1 LRPACKPP
9 PELPYRDGARH
20 EAPRNLPESDMTDV
34 SELESRTMRK
44 VTWRLLPFLM
54 LCYLLAFIDRANVGM
69 ASLQMNAD
77 VGLSS
82 SVFGFGASLFFVSY
96 FLMEVPSNLML
107 QRFGARIWIARIMIT
122 WGLVSACMALVWNAE
137 SFYVMRFLLGAAEAG
152 FFPGVLYYITQ
163 WFPVRHRGKILGLFI
178 LSQPIAMMITG
189 PVSGG
194 LLGMDG
200 ILGLHGWQWLFI
212 VIGTP
217 AILLTWPVL
226 RWLPDGPQQVKWMDQ
241 AEKDWLTGE
250 LKKDLEEYGQTRH
263 GNPLHALKDK
273 RVLLLALF
281 YLPVTLSIYGLGLWL
296 PTLIKQ
302 FGGSDLT
309 TGFVSSVP
317 YVFGIIGLLLI
328 PRSSDRLNDRYGH
341 LAVLYVLGAIGLFL
355 SAWLSL
361 PAAQLAAL
369 CLVAFSL
376 FSCTAVFWTLPGRFF
391 AGASAAAGIALIN
404 SVGNLGGYIGPFVI
418 GALKEYTGNLA
429 SGLYFLSGVMVFGL
443 VLTAVVYQLLERRH
457 VLPAD
462 AFAASA
468 RS

>member
-1 LRPACKPP
+1 MSEELRLIRRITLK
-9 PELPYRDGARH
+9 LI
-20 EAPRNLPESDMTDV
+20 
-34 SELESRTMRK
+34 
-44 VTWRLLPFLM
+44 PFLV
-54 LCYLLAFIDRANVGM
+54 LLYLIAYVDRSAVGFAKLHM
-69 ASLQMNAD
+69 GGD
-77 VGLSS
+77 VGI
-82 SVFGFGASLFFVSY
+82 GDAAYGMGAGLFFIGY
-96 FLMEVPSNLML
+96 FLLEIPSNLML
-107 QRFGARIWIARIMIT
+107 ERFGARRWFARIMIT
-122 WGLVSACMALVWNAE
+122 WGAITIGMAFIQGPT

-189 PVSGG
+189 PVAGG

-200 ILGLHGWQWLFI
+200 VLGLHGWQWLFI

-217 AILLTWPVL
+217 AVLATWPVL
-226 RWLPDGPQQVKWMDQ
+226 RWLPDKPQQVTWLDDR
-241 AEKDWLTGE
+241 EKAWLAGE
-250 LKKDLEEYGQTRH
+250 LHKDLEAYGQTRH

-309 TGFVSSVP
+309 TGFVSAVP
-317 YVFGIIGLLLI
+317 YIFGIVGLLVV

-341 LAVLYVLGAIGLFL
+341 LAVLYMMGAVAMFL
-355 SAWLSL
+355 SAWLETPVL
-361 PAAQLAAL
+361 QLAAL
-369 CLVAFSL
+369 CFVAFSL

-404 SVGNLGGYIGPFVI
+404 SVGNLGGYLGPFVI
-418 GALKEYTGNLA
+418 GALKESTGNLA
-429 SGLYFLSGVMVFGL
+429 SGLYFLSAVLLCGL
-443 VLTAVVYQLLERRH
+443 VLTAIVYQRLERRH
-457 VLPAD
+457 ALAPEQ
-462 AFAASA
+462 FAASA
-468 RS
+468 RTSAETTTSTH

>member
-1 LRPACKPP
+1 MSQ
-9 PELPYRDGARH
+9 ELGLIRRITFK
-20 EAPRNLPESDMTDV
+20 LI
-34 SELESRTMRK
+34 
-44 VTWRLLPFLM
+44 PFLV
-54 LCYLLAFIDRANVGM
+54 LLYLVAYVDRSAVGFAKLHM
-69 ASLQMNAD
+69 GAD
-77 VGLSS
+77 IGIGDAAYGL
-82 SVFGFGASLFFVSY
+82 GAGLFFVGY
-96 FLMEVPSNLML
+96 FLLEIPSNLML
-107 QRFGARIWIARIMIT
+107 ERFGARRWFARIMIT
-122 WGLVSACMALVWNAE
+122 WGAITIGMAFIQGPY
-137 SFYVMRFLLGAAEAG
+137 SFYTMRLLLGAAEAG

-194 LLGMDG
+194 LLGMEG
-200 ILGLHGWQWLFI
+200 VLGLHGWQWLFI

-226 RWLPDGPQQVKWMDQ
+226 RWLPDGPRQVNWLSED
-241 AEKDWLTGE
+241 EKNWLTGE
-250 LKKDLEEYGQTRH
+250 LEKDLREYGQTRH
-263 GNPLHALKDK
+263 GNPLHALKDF

-309 TGFVSSVP
+309 TGFVSAVP
-317 YVFGIIGLLLI
+317 YVFGIIGLLII
-328 PRSSDRLNDRYGH
+328 PRSSDRFNDRYGH
-341 LAVLYVLGAIGLFL
+341 LAVLYVLGAAGLFGA
-355 SAWLSL
+355 AWF
-361 PAAQLAAL
+361 AAPMLQLASL
-369 CLVAFSL
+369 CVVAFAL

-404 SVGNLGGYIGPFVI
+404 SVGNLGGYLGPFVV
-418 GALKEYTGNLA
+418 GALKEATGQLA
-429 SGLYFLSGVMVFGL
+429 SGLYFLTGVMLFGL
-443 VLTAVVYQLLERRH
+443 VLTFIVYRVLERRH
-457 VLPAD
+457 ALPAE

>member
-1 LRPACKPP
+1 MSQ
-9 PELPYRDGARH
+9 ELGLIRRITFK
-20 EAPRNLPESDMTDV
+20 LI
-34 SELESRTMRK
+34 
-44 VTWRLLPFLM
+44 PFLV
-54 LCYLLAFIDRANVGM
+54 LLYLIAYVDRSAVGFAKLHM
-69 ASLQMNAD
+69 GAD
-77 VGLSS
+77 VGI
-82 SVFGFGASLFFVSY
+82 GDAAYGMGAGLFFIGY
-96 FLMEVPSNLML
+96 FLLEIPSNLML
-107 QRFGARIWIARIMIT
+107 ERFGARRWFARIMLT
-122 WGLVSACMALVWNAE
+122 WGAITIGMAFIQGPT

-194 LLGMDG
+194 LLGLDG
-200 ILGLHGWQWLFI
+200 VLGLHGWQWLFI
-212 VIGTP
+212 VIGVP

-226 RWLPDGPQQVKWMDQ
+226 RWLPDGPRQVSWLSD
-241 AEKDWLTGE
+241 AEKAWLTAE
-250 LKKDLEEYGQTRH
+250 LDKDLREYGQTRH
-263 GNPLHALKDK
+263 GNPLHALKDF

-309 TGFVSSVP
+309 TGFISAVP
-317 YVFGIIGLLLI
+317 YVFGIIGLLI
-328 PRSSDRLNDRYGH
+328 VPRSSDRFNDRYGH
-341 LAVLYVLGAIGLFL
+341 LAVLYVLGAAGLFGA
-355 SAWLSL
+355 AWLAG
-361 PAAQLAAL
+361 PALQLAAL

-404 SVGNLGGYIGPFVI
+404 SVGNLGGYLGPFVV
-418 GALKEYTGNLA
+418 GALKEATGQLA
-429 SGLYFLSGVMVFGL
+429 SGLYFLTGVMLFGL
-443 VLTAVVYQLLERRH
+443 VLTFIVYRVLEKRH
-457 VLPAD
+457 ALPAEK
-462 AFAASA
+462 FAASA